1 MPRINPAIIPTKCA
15 IFATLPKPK
24 IFNTPVKPIKSQI
37 NIKMYK
43 AFGKSY
49 LCPPLSKS
57 RIKQ

>member
-49 LCPPLSKS
+49 L
-57 RIKQ
+57 